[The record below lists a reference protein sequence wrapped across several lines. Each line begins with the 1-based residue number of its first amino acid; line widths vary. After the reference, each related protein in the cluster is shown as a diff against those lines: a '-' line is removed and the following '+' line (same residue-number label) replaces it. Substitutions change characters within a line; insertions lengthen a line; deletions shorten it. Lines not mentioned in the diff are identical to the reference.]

1 MIRRRTTVS
10 AVVAAAVLG
19 LSACG
24 TNFSAQTNQQYQAA
38 EGANQR
44 GEVDAMNTVL
54 VADEDGTGV
63 LAAGLVNK
71 TDSAQKLTGVTI
83 TTSDGKQLTVD
94 APAEAVTVP
103 AGKIVS
109 LGQADTDAFSVPE
122 GAAAGRYVTV
132 TFSFSNAQDTVVEAP
147 SAARSDT
154 YENIVKAG

>member
-10 AVVAAAVLG
+10 AVAAAAVLG

-24 TNFSAQTNQQYQAA
+24 TSFNAQTNQQYQAA

-71 TDSAQKLTGVTI
+71 TDSAQKLTRVTI

-94 APAEAVTVP
+94 APAEAVTIAP
-103 AGKIVS
+103 GKIVS
-109 LGQADTDAFSVPE
+109 LGQTEADAFSVPD

-132 TFSFSNAQDTVVEAP
+132 TFSFSHARDTEVDAP